1 MKAHIGVDADSGLV
15 HKRSFGTTM
24 KPKRSFWR
32 VCKNWRLR
40 IPTLE
45 QRVIRL
51 EKAATHVTLDAMTGD
66 ELLAYA
72 ARFPMFSRQMYA
84 VVLTLVQRRQ
94 STLPVVHDA
103 PDYALQKYRRQGDLG
118 HGA

>member
-1 MKAHIGVDADSGLV
+1 M
-15 HKRSFGTTM
+15 
-24 KPKRSFWR
+24 
-32 VCKNWRLR
+32 
-40 IPTLE
+40 PTLE

-84 VVLTLVQRRQ
+84 AVLTLVQRRQ
-94 STLPVVHDA
+94 STLPVVHDD
-103 PDYALQKYRRQGDLG
+103 PDRALPEQGGDRRGI
-118 HGA
+118 H